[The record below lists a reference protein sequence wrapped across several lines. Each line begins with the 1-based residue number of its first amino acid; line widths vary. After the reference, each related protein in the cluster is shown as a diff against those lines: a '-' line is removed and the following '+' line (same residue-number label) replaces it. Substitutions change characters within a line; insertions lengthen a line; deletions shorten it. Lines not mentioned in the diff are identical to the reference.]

1 MPAGRA
7 QAMKL
12 IVGLGNPGSEYEETK
27 HNVGFWVVD
36 AFGEAHEVSLSIKKA
51 EARIGRGSWKGSSG
65 EVDFIL
71 AKPQTFMNLSGRS
84 VQGLLRLFGVAPSE
98 MIVVYDDL
106 DLECGRIRLRTKGGA
121 GGHRGVASIIEAV
134 GSDQFLRLR
143 IGIGKN
149 PRQDAADYV
158 LSPFKA
164 EDKKLILEAV
174 EKGVVLLPLLLEG
187 RITEAMNQ
195 YH

>member
-1 MPAGRA
+1 MN
-7 QAMKL
+7 L

-36 AFGEAHEVSLSIKKA
+36 AFAEQHRVSLSIKKA
-51 EARIGRGSWKGSSG
+51 EAKIGRGSLPGPVG
-65 EVDFIL
+65 QIDFVL

-84 VQGLLRLFGVAPSE
+84 VQGLLRTFGVTPSE
-98 MIVVYDDL
+98 MIVIYDDL

-134 GSDQFLRLR
+134 GSDQFIRLR
-143 IGIGKN
+143 IGIGRN

-158 LSPFKA
+158 LSPFKSD
-164 EDKKLILEAV
+164 DKKLILEAV
-174 EKGVVLLPLLLEG
+174 EKGVALLPLLLEG

-195 YH
+195 YHS

>member
-1 MPAGRA
+1 V
-7 QAMKL
+7 KL
-12 IVGLGNPGSEYEETK
+12 VVGLGNPGDEYADTK

-36 AFGEAHEVSLSIKKA
+36 AFAEQQRVSLSIKKA
-51 EARIGRGSWKGSSG
+51 EARIGRGSLSVSSG
-65 EVDFIL
+65 QVEFVL

-84 VQGLLRLFGVAPSE
+84 VQGLLRTFGISPSE
-98 MIVVYDDL
+98 MIVTYDDL

-143 IGIGKN
+143 IGIGRN

-158 LSPFKA
+158 LSPFKPG
-164 EDKKLILEAV
+164 DKKLIVEAV
-174 EKGVVLLPLLLEG
+174 EKGVALLPLLLEG

-195 YH
+195 YHS